1 MKKREN
7 QSEIERF
14 FPTFEE
20 GLNQDQVRIRNEQR
34 LNNKVKDDTKKQY
47 LLIILSN
54 VFTFYNILLFT
65 IGIFLLVADF
75 QKQWTNCFFMVVVL
89 TNTAIGLVQDLRSKY
104 KRDKLTIID
113 AKKVE
118 CVRSSKIENID
129 IDKIVLDDILHL
141 KEGDQVPCDSF
152 ILSGDVTV
160 DESILTGESL
170 PIKKVA
176 GAGLMSGSYI
186 LSGSV
191 FAKVI
196 AVGKENYA
204 SKIQAKTKDYKTP
217 KSQMFLQ
224 LNRLFKIISGVVI
237 FVGLLTILSKGLVD
251 SAFTDY
257 ESFQRE
263 IAPIAG
269 ALISMIP
276 SGMYLLISTTL
287 TVGVIDLSSK
297 NVLVQDMYSIE
308 TLARCDILC
317 LDKTGTITDGNMSVY
332 DTIILKDCPYK
343 IDRLNAVI
351 SSYLNAVGDTNF
363 TAKAMCEHFG
373 VTNVFG
379 KISSLQF
386 STYNKYSSATLDD
399 VGTITIGA
407 YGYVPINDKDLE
419 VKRLVDEYSGKSYRV
434 LVVGLS
440 KNPIKN
446 NKSPEGMTPIA
457 LILIQDRI
465 RENAA
470 EIIGWFINKGVNIKV
485 ISGDNPLTVQEVAKK
500 VGILNSEKYI
510 SLEGL
515 SKEEVKKA
523 AFEYNIFGR
532 VTPEQKEII
541 VAALKE
547 EKHVVGMFGDGVN
560 DLLALKAS
568 NVGITVG
575 CANSAAKDLANIIL
589 YNNDFS
595 SLPEVIAQGRRVINN
610 LQRTCSLFLIKTL
623 YAILINIFFLIT
635 AATIGVT
642 YPFQPANFYGW
653 DVICIGV
660 AAFFLALEKNNEEIV
675 KGSFLMNIFKAAS
688 INGVVMAVEVMVLF
702 LATRWMDVGYKNEV
716 VTFAVYFM
724 AGGSVISL
732 FGVSY
737 PFDKFRLTV
746 FIMSV
751 IGTALIFLLSY
762 VSPWNIVK
770 LYKETSFVHIAIIDG
785 IMLVIMVVLAF
796 VLYILFEKIF
806 SKKKVVIKG
815 ESYGKH

>member
-1 MKKREN
+1 MRKKPI
-7 QSEIERF
+7 QSEVERF
-14 FPTFEE
+14 FPNFED
-20 GLNQDQVRIRNEQR
+20 GLNYDQVKIRNDQK
-34 LNNKVKDDTKKQY
+34 LNNKIKDDTKKQY
-47 LLIILSN
+47 LIIILSN
-54 VFTFYNILLFT
+54 IFTFYNILLFT
-65 IGIFLLVADF
+65 IGIFLLIANF
-75 QKQWTNCFFMVVVL
+75 QEQWSNCFFMVVVI
-89 TNTAIGLVQDLRSKY
+89 TNTTIGLVQDLRSKY

-113 AKKVE
+113 TKKVE
-118 CVRSSKIENID
+118 CVRSSKIINID
-129 IDKIVLDDILHL
+129 IDDIVLDDILHL

-152 ILSGDVTV
+152 ILSGSVMV

-176 GAGLMSGSYI
+176 GAGIMSGSYI

-204 SKIQAKTKDYKTP
+204 NKIQTKTKNYKAP
-217 KSQMFLQ
+217 KSQMYLQ
-224 LNRLFKIISGVVI
+224 LNRLFKIISGIVI
-237 FVGLLTILSKGLVD
+237 FVGLLTIISKGLVD
-251 SAFTDY
+251 SVFSNH
-257 ESFQRE
+257 ESFQKE

-287 TVGVIDLSSK
+287 TVGVINLSGK
-297 NVLVQDMYSIE
+297 KVLVQDMYSIE
-308 TLARCDILC
+308 TLARCDTLC

-332 DTIILKDCPYK
+332 DTIILNNSPFSK
-343 IDRLNAVI
+343 DRLNVII
-351 SSYLNAVGDTNF
+351 SSYLNAVGDSNF
-363 TAKAMCEHFG
+363 TAKAMCEFYG

-379 KISSLQF
+379 KISALQF
-386 STYNKYSSATLDD
+386 STYNKYSSATLED

-407 YGYVPINDKDLE
+407 FGYVPINDVNED
-419 VKRLVDEYSGKSYRV
+419 VKKIVDEYSSKSYRV
-434 LVVGLS
+434 LVVGWS
-440 KNPIKN
+440 KKAIKN
-446 NKSPEGMTPIA
+446 NKSPEDMVPVA

-485 ISGDNPLTVQEVAKK
+485 ISGDNPLTVQEIAKK
-500 VGILNSEKYI
+500 VGISNSDKYI

-515 SKEEVKKA
+515 SIDEVREA
-523 AFEYNIFGR
+523 AFKYNIFGR

-541 VAALKE
+541 IDVLKE
-547 EKHVVGMFGDGVN
+547 NKHVVGMFGDGVN

-575 CANSAAKDLANIIL
+575 SANSAAKDLANIIL
-589 YNNDFS
+589 YNDDFGL
-595 SLPEVIAQGRRVINN
+595 LPDVIAQGRRVINN

-635 AATIGVT
+635 AATIKLT
-642 YPFQPANFYGW
+642 YPFEPAHFYGW

-675 KGSFLMNIFKAAS
+675 KGSFLRNIFKAAA
-688 INGVVMAVEVMVLF
+688 INGIVMAVEVMILF
-702 LATRWMDVGYKNEV
+702 LLTNWIDIGYKNEV

-746 FIMSV
+746 FIMSI
-751 IGTALIFLLSY
+751 IGTAMIFLLSY

-770 LYKETSFVHIAIIDG
+770 LERSTSFAHIAIIDG
-785 IMLVIMVVLAF
+785 IMLLIMMALALG
-796 VLYILFEKIF
+796 LYRLFEKIF
-806 SKKKVVIKG
+806 SNKRR
-815 ESYGKH
+815 ERS

>member
-1 MKKREN
+1 MRKKPIQAEV
-7 QSEIERF
+7 ERF
-14 FPTFEE
+14 FPNFED
-20 GLNQDQVRIRNEQR
+20 GLNYDQVKIRNDQK
-34 LNNKVKDDTKKQY
+34 LNNKIKDDTKKQY
-47 LLIILSN
+47 LIIILSN
-54 VFTFYNILLFT
+54 IFTFYNVLLFT
-65 IGIFLLVADF
+65 IGIFLLIANF
-75 QKQWTNCFFMVVVL
+75 QEQWTNCFFMVVVIA
-89 TNTAIGLVQDLRSKY
+89 NTTIGLVQDLRSKY

-113 AKKVE
+113 TKKVE
-118 CVRSSKIENID
+118 CVRSSKIINID
-129 IDKIVLDDILHL
+129 IDDIVLDDILHL

-152 ILSGDVTV
+152 ILSGSVMV

-176 GAGLMSGSYI
+176 GAGIMSGSYI

-204 SKIQAKTKDYKTP
+204 NKIQTKTKNYKAP
-217 KSQMFLQ
+217 KSQMYLQ
-224 LNRLFKIISGVVI
+224 LNRLFKIISGIVI
-237 FVGLLTILSKGLVD
+237 FVGLLTIISKGLVD
-251 SAFTDY
+251 SVFSNY
-257 ESFQRE
+257 ESFQKE

-287 TVGVIDLSSK
+287 TVGVINLSGK
-297 NVLVQDMYSIE
+297 KVLVQDMYSIE
-308 TLARCDILC
+308 TLARCDTLC

-332 DTIILKDCPYK
+332 DTIILDNSPFSK
-343 IDRLNAVI
+343 DRLNVII
-351 SSYLNAVGDTNF
+351 SSYLNAVGDSNF
-363 TAKAMCEHFG
+363 TAKAMCEFYG
-373 VTNVFG
+373 VKNVFG
-379 KISSLQF
+379 KISALQF
-386 STYNKYSSATLDD
+386 STYNKYSSATLED

-407 YGYVPINDKDLE
+407 FGYVPINDVNED
-419 VKRLVDEYSGKSYRV
+419 VKKIVDEYSSKSYRV
-434 LVVGLS
+434 LVVGWS
-440 KNPIKN
+440 KKAIKN
-446 NKSPEGMTPIA
+446 NKSPEDMVPVA

-485 ISGDNPLTVQEVAKK
+485 ISGDNPLTVQEIAKK
-500 VGILNSEKYI
+500 VGISNSDKYI

-515 SKEEVKKA
+515 SIDEVREA
-523 AFEYNIFGR
+523 AFKYNIFGR

-541 VAALKE
+541 IDVLKE
-547 EKHVVGMFGDGVN
+547 NKHVVGMFGDGVN

-575 CANSAAKDLANIIL
+575 SANSAAKDLANIIL
-589 YNNDFS
+589 YNDDFG
-595 SLPEVIAQGRRVINN
+595 SLPDVIAQGRRVINN

-635 AATIGVT
+635 AATIKLT
-642 YPFQPANFYGW
+642 YPFEPAHFYGW

-675 KGSFLMNIFKAAS
+675 KGSFLRNIFKAAA
-688 INGVVMAVEVMVLF
+688 INGIVMAVEVMILF
-702 LATRWMDVGYKNEV
+702 LLTNWIDIGYKNEV

-746 FIMSV
+746 FIMSI
-751 IGTALIFLLSY
+751 IGTAMIFLLSY

-770 LYKETSFVHIAIIDG
+770 LERSTSFAHIAIIDG
-785 IMLVIMVVLAF
+785 IMLLIMMALALG
-796 VLYILFEKIF
+796 LYRLFEKIF
-806 SKKKVVIKG
+806 SNKRR
-815 ESYGKH
+815 ERS

>member
-1 MKKREN
+1 MKKKVVQAEV
-7 QSEIERF
+7 ERF
-14 FPTFEE
+14 FPNFEE
-20 GLNQDQVRIRNEQR
+20 GLNYDQVKTRNEQK

-47 LLIILSN
+47 LMIILSN
-54 VFTFYNILLFT
+54 VFTFYNVLLFT

-75 QKQWTNCFFMVVVL
+75 QKQWTNCFFMVVVI
-89 TNTAIGLVQDLRSKY
+89 TNTTIGLVQDLRSKY
-104 KRDKLTIID
+104 KRDRLTIID
-113 AKKVE
+113 AKRVE
-118 CVRSSKIENID
+118 CVRSSKIESID

-141 KEGDQVPCDSF
+141 KEGDQVPCDSYV
-152 ILSGDVTV
+152 LSGTVMV

-170 PIKKVA
+170 PIKKIA

-204 SKIQAKTKDYKTP
+204 SKIQAKTKDYKAP
-217 KSQMFLQ
+217 KSQMYLQ
-224 LNRLFKIISGVVI
+224 LNRLFKIISGIVI

-251 SAFTDY
+251 SVFSNY
-257 ESFQRE
+257 ESFQKE

-287 TVGVIDLSSK
+287 TVGVIDLSGK
-297 NVLVQDMYSIE
+297 KVLVQDMYSIE

-332 DTIILKDCPYK
+332 DTIMLKDSPFSK
-343 IDRLNAVI
+343 DRLHAI
-351 SSYLNAVGDTNF
+351 LSSYLNAVGDSNF
-363 TAKAMCEHFG
+363 TAKAMNDFYG
-373 VTNVFG
+373 VTNVFA

-386 STYNKYSSATLDD
+386 STYNKYSSATLED
-399 VGTITIGA
+399 VGTITVGA
-407 YGYVPINDKDLE
+407 FGYVPIINTNEE
-419 VKRLVDEYSGKSYRV
+419 VKKLVEDYSSKSYRV
-434 LVVGLS
+434 LVVGWS
-440 KNPIKN
+440 KKPIKN
-446 NKSPEGMTPIA
+446 NKSPDDMIPVA

-470 EIIGWFINKGVNIKV
+470 DIIGWFINKGVNIKV

-500 VGILNSEKYI
+500 VGILNSDKYI

-515 SKEEVKKA
+515 SKEEVRKA

-541 VAALKE
+541 VDALKE

-589 YNNDFS
+589 YNNDFG
-595 SLPEVIAQGRRVINN
+595 SLPDVIAQGRRVINN

-623 YAILINIFFLIT
+623 YAILINIFFLAT
-635 AATIGVT
+635 AATIKLT
-642 YPFQPANFYGW
+642 YPFEPAHFYGW

-675 KGSFLMNIFKAAS
+675 KGSFILNIFKSAV

-702 LATRWMDVGYKNEV
+702 LSTRWMDVGYKNEV

-746 FIMSV
+746 FIMSI
-751 IGTALIFLLSY
+751 IGTAMIFLLSY

-770 LYKETSFVHIAIIDG
+770 LYKGTSFAHIAIIDG
-785 IMLVIMVVLAF
+785 IMLVIMIVLAF
-796 VLYILFEKIF
+796 GLYKLFERIF
-806 SKKKVVIKG
+806 NKNKVKK
-815 ESYGKH
+815 EEGK

>member
-1 MKKREN
+1 MKKRVV
-7 QSEIERF
+7 QSEVERF
-14 FPTFEE
+14 FPTYEE
-20 GLNQDQVRIRNEQR
+20 GLNQDQVRTRNEQR

-47 LLIILSN
+47 LLIVLSN
-54 VFTFYNILLFT
+54 IFTFYNVLLIG

-75 QKQWTNCFFMVVVL
+75 QKQWTNCFFMVVVI

-104 KRDKLTIID
+104 KRDRLTIID

-118 CVRSSKIENID
+118 CVRSFKIQSID

-176 GAGLMSGSYI
+176 GAKIMSGSYI

-191 FAKVI
+191 FVKVV

-204 SKIQAKTKDYKTP
+204 NKIQAKTKDYKAP

-224 LNRLFKIISGVVI
+224 LNRLFKIISGLVI
-237 FVGLLTILSKGLVD
+237 LVGLLTILSKGLVD
-251 SAFTDY
+251 NVFSDY

-287 TVGVIDLSSK
+287 TVGVINLSSK
-297 NVLVQDMYSIE
+297 KVLVQDMYSIE

-332 DTIILKDCPYK
+332 DTILLKDCPYK

-351 SSYLNAVGDTNF
+351 SSYLNAVDDSNF
-363 TAKAMCEHFG
+363 TAKAMVEHYG
-373 VTNVFG
+373 VTNVFS

-386 STYNKYSSATLDD
+386 STYNKYSAATLEDI
-399 VGTITIGA
+399 GTITVGA
-407 YGYVPINDKDLE
+407 YGYVPIIDENEE
-419 VKRLVDEYSGKSYRV
+419 VKKLVDEYSGKSYRV

-440 KNPIKN
+440 KKPIKN
-446 NKSPEGMTPIA
+446 NKSPDGMTPIA

-500 VGILNSEKYI
+500 VGILNSDKYI

-541 VAALKE
+541 VTALKE

-589 YNNDFS
+589 YNNDFG
-595 SLPEVIAQGRRVINN
+595 SLPDVIAQGRRVINN

-623 YAILINIFFLIT
+623 YAILINVFFLIT

-642 YPFQPANFYGW
+642 YPFQPAHFYGW

-675 KGSFLMNIFKAAS
+675 KGSFLLNIFKAAS
-688 INGVVMAVEVMVLF
+688 INGVIMAIEVMILF
-702 LATRWMDVGYKNEV
+702 ILAKFMDVGYGKNEI

-746 FIMSV
+746 FILSI
-751 IGTALIFLLSY
+751 IGTAMIFFLSY

-770 LYKETSFVHIAIIDG
+770 LYKETPFTHIATIDG
-785 IMLVIMVVLAF
+785 IMLAIMIVLTF
-796 VLYILFEKIF
+796 GLYKLFEKIF
-806 SKKKVVIKG
+806 YKKKEEK
-815 ESYGKH
+815 

>member
-1 MKKREN
+1 MKKRVV
-7 QSEIERF
+7 QSEVERF
-14 FPTFEE
+14 FPTYEE
-20 GLNQDQVRIRNEQR
+20 GLNQDQVRTRNEQR

-47 LLIILSN
+47 LLIVLSN
-54 VFTFYNILLFT
+54 IFTFYNVLLIG

-75 QKQWTNCFFMVVVL
+75 QKQWTNCFFMVVVI

-104 KRDKLTIID
+104 KRDRLTIID

-118 CVRSSKIENID
+118 CVRSSKIQSID

-176 GAGLMSGSYI
+176 GAEIMSGSYI

-191 FAKVI
+191 FVKVV

-204 SKIQAKTKDYKTP
+204 NKIQAKTKDYKAP

-224 LNRLFKIISGVVI
+224 LNRLFKIISGIVI

-251 SAFTDY
+251 NVFSDY

-287 TVGVIDLSSK
+287 TVGVINLSSK
-297 NVLVQDMYSIE
+297 KVLVQDMYSIE

-332 DTIILKDCPYK
+332 DTILLKDCPYK

-351 SSYLNAVGDTNF
+351 SSYLNAVDDSNF
-363 TAKAMCEHFG
+363 TAKAMVEHYG
-373 VTNVFG
+373 VTNVFS
-379 KISSLQF
+379 KISSLHF
-386 STYNKYSSATLDD
+386 STYNKYSAATLEDI
-399 VGTITIGA
+399 GTITVGA
-407 YGYVPINDKDLE
+407 YGYVPIIDKNEE
-419 VKRLVDEYSGKSYRV
+419 VEKLVDEYSGKSYRV

-440 KNPIKN
+440 KKPIKN
-446 NKSPEGMTPIA
+446 NKSPDGMTPIA

-500 VGILNSEKYI
+500 VGILDSNKYI

-515 SKEEVKKA
+515 SKEEVKNA

-541 VAALKE
+541 VTALKE

-589 YNNDFS
+589 YNNDFG
-595 SLPEVIAQGRRVINN
+595 SLPDVIAQGRRVINN

-623 YAILINIFFLIT
+623 YAILINVFFLIT

-642 YPFQPANFYGW
+642 YPFQPAHFYGW

-675 KGSFLMNIFKAAS
+675 KGSFLLNIFKAAS
-688 INGVVMAVEVMVLF
+688 INGVIMAIEVMILF
-702 LATRWMDVGYKNEV
+702 ILAKFMDVGYGKNEI

-746 FIMSV
+746 FILSI
-751 IGTALIFLLSY
+751 IGTAMIFFLSY

-770 LYKETSFVHIAIIDG
+770 LYKETPFTHIATIDG
-785 IMLVIMVVLAF
+785 IMLAIMIVLTF
-796 VLYILFEKIF
+796 GLYKLFEKIF
-806 SKKKVVIKG
+806 YKKKEEK
-815 ESYGKH
+815 

>member
-1 MKKREN
+1 MKKRVV
-7 QSEIERF
+7 QSEAERF
-14 FPTFEE
+14 FPTYEE
-20 GLNQDQVRIRNEQR
+20 GLNQDQVRIRNEQH

-47 LLIILSN
+47 LLIVLSN
-54 VFTFYNILLFT
+54 IFTFYNVLLIG

-75 QKQWTNCFFMVVVL
+75 QKQWTNCFFMVVVI

-104 KRDKLTIID
+104 KRDRLTIID

-118 CVRSSKIENID
+118 CVRSSKIQSID

-176 GAGLMSGSYI
+176 GTEIMSGSYI

-191 FAKVI
+191 FVKVV

-204 SKIQAKTKDYKTP
+204 NKIQAKTKDYKAP

-224 LNRLFKIISGVVI
+224 LNRLFKIISGLVI
-237 FVGLLTILSKGLVD
+237 LVGLLTILSKGLVD
-251 SAFTDY
+251 NVFSDY

-287 TVGVIDLSSK
+287 TVGVINLSSK
-297 NVLVQDMYSIE
+297 KVLVQDMYSIE

-332 DTIILKDCPYK
+332 DTILLKDCPYK

-351 SSYLNAVGDTNF
+351 SSYLNAVDDSNF
-363 TAKAMCEHFG
+363 TAKAMVEHYG
-373 VTNVFG
+373 VTNVFS

-386 STYNKYSSATLDD
+386 STYNKYSAATLEDI
-399 VGTITIGA
+399 GTITVGA
-407 YGYVPINDKDLE
+407 YGYVPIIDKNEE
-419 VKRLVDEYSGKSYRV
+419 VEKLVDEYSGKSYRV

-440 KNPIKN
+440 KKPIKN
-446 NKSPEGMTPIA
+446 NKSPDGMTPIA

-500 VGILNSEKYI
+500 VGILDSNKYI

-515 SKEEVKKA
+515 SKEEVKNA

-541 VAALKE
+541 VTALKE

-589 YNNDFS
+589 YNNDFG
-595 SLPEVIAQGRRVINN
+595 SLPDVIAQGRRVINN

-635 AATIGVT
+635 AASIGVT
-642 YPFQPANFYGW
+642 YPFQPAHFYGW

-675 KGSFLMNIFKAAS
+675 KGSFLLNIFKAAS
-688 INGVVMAVEVMVLF
+688 INGVIMAIEVMVLF
-702 LATRWMDVGYKNEV
+702 ILAKFVDVGYGKNEI

-746 FIMSV
+746 FILSI
-751 IGTALIFLLSY
+751 IGTAMIFFLSY

-770 LYKETSFVHIAIIDG
+770 LYKETPFTHIATIDG
-785 IMLVIMVVLAF
+785 IMLAIMLVLTLG
-796 VLYILFEKIF
+796 LYKLFEKIF
-806 SKKKVVIKG
+806 
-815 ESYGKH
+815 

>member
-1 MKKREN
+1 MRKKPI
-7 QSEIERF
+7 QSEVERF
-14 FPTFEE
+14 FPNFED
-20 GLNQDQVRIRNEQR
+20 GLNYDQVKIRNDQK
-34 LNNKVKDDTKKQY
+34 LNNKIKDDTKKQY
-47 LLIILSN
+47 LIIILSN
-54 VFTFYNILLFT
+54 IFTFYNILLFT
-65 IGIFLLVADF
+65 IGIFLLIANF
-75 QKQWTNCFFMVVVL
+75 QEQWSNCFFMVVVI
-89 TNTAIGLVQDLRSKY
+89 TNTTIGLVQDLRSKY

-113 AKKVE
+113 TKKVE
-118 CVRSSKIENID
+118 CVRSSKIINID
-129 IDKIVLDDILHL
+129 IDDIVLDDILHL

-152 ILSGDVTV
+152 ILSGSVMV

-176 GAGLMSGSYI
+176 GAGIMSGSYI

-204 SKIQAKTKDYKTP
+204 NKIQTKTKNYKAP
-217 KSQMFLQ
+217 KSQMYLQ
-224 LNRLFKIISGVVI
+224 LNRLFKIISGIVI
-237 FVGLLTILSKGLVD
+237 FVGLLTIISKGLVD
-251 SAFTDY
+251 SVFSNY
-257 ESFQRE
+257 ESFQKE

-287 TVGVIDLSSK
+287 TVGVINLSGK
-297 NVLVQDMYSIE
+297 KVLVQDMYSIE
-308 TLARCDILC
+308 TLARCDTLC

-332 DTIILKDCPYK
+332 DTIILNNSPFSK
-343 IDRLNAVI
+343 DRLNVII
-351 SSYLNAVGDTNF
+351 SSYLNAVGDSNF
-363 TAKAMCEHFG
+363 TAKAMCEFYG

-379 KISSLQF
+379 KISALQF
-386 STYNKYSSATLDD
+386 STYNKYSSATLED

-407 YGYVPINDKDLE
+407 FGYVPINDVNED
-419 VKRLVDEYSGKSYRV
+419 VKKIVDEYSSKSYRV
-434 LVVGLS
+434 LVVGWS
-440 KNPIKN
+440 KKAIKN
-446 NKSPEGMTPIA
+446 NKSPEDMVPVA

-485 ISGDNPLTVQEVAKK
+485 ISGDNPLTVQEIAKK
-500 VGILNSEKYI
+500 VGISNSDKYI

-515 SKEEVKKA
+515 SIDEVREA
-523 AFEYNIFGR
+523 AFKYNIFGR

-541 VAALKE
+541 IDVLKE
-547 EKHVVGMFGDGVN
+547 NKHVVGMFGDGVN

-575 CANSAAKDLANIIL
+575 SANSAAKDLANIIL
-589 YNNDFS
+589 YNDDFGL
-595 SLPEVIAQGRRVINN
+595 LPDVIAQGRRVINN

-635 AATIGVT
+635 AATIKLT
-642 YPFQPANFYGW
+642 YPFEPAHFYGW

-675 KGSFLMNIFKAAS
+675 KGSFLRNIFKAAA
-688 INGVVMAVEVMVLF
+688 INGVVMAIEVMILF
-702 LATRWMDVGYKNEV
+702 LLTNWIDIGYKNEV

-746 FIMSV
+746 FIMSI
-751 IGTALIFLLSY
+751 IGTAMIFLLSY

-770 LYKETSFVHIAIIDG
+770 LERSTSFAHIAIIDG
-785 IMLVIMVVLAF
+785 IMLLIMMALALG
-796 VLYILFEKIF
+796 LYRLFEKIF
-806 SKKKVVIKG
+806 SNKRR
-815 ESYGKH
+815 ERS